1 MKKVL
6 IICCLITALFSCSD
20 KRGFL
25 SDGVVINGT
34 VKYPVDGGK
43 VVLEKLDF
51 QSAVRVDS
59 VEMDGNT
66 FSFQVSAAEQ
76 SFYRINIYD
85 KQFVPFIIGLD
96 DKNIEITADGNKASG
111 AFAISG
117 SLATAQKDEADSI
130 VRRFT
135 QKIKSLQQEA
145 VIARSTRDDQLWLSV
160 NERMRIAET
169 KKDIELKKLVWENA
183 PSVSAVYILNYIN
196 FEKDFSF
203 VDSVAT
209 KFQEKLPESPYT
221 IALASKM
228 EQARE
233 IMRLK
238 ELEVKVGDIAP
249 EIELPDANGNMVSLT
264 SLRGKYV
271 LIDFWASWCR
281 PCRAENPNVKKVYAT
296 YADKGFEI
304 LGVSLDVNSNKWKQA
319 IEVDGLPWE
328 HVLDTRSAESAS
340 ATYNVQTIPA
350 TFLVD
355 PEGKIIAKG
364 LRGISLRTKLQEIFG

>member
-1 MKKVL
+1 
-6 IICCLITALFSCSD
+6 
-20 KRGFL
+20 
-25 SDGVVINGT
+25 
-34 VKYPVDGGK
+34 
-43 VVLEKLDF
+43 
-51 QSAVRVDS
+51 
-59 VEMDGNT
+59 
-66 FSFQVSAAEQ
+66 
-76 SFYRINIYD
+76 
-85 KQFVPFIIGLD
+85 
-96 DKNIEITADGNKASG
+96 ASG
-111 AFAISG
+111 AFEISG

-145 VIARSTRDDQLWLSV
+145 IIAKSTRDDQLWLSV

-196 FEKDFSF
+196 FEKEFAF

-228 EQARE
+228 EQAKE